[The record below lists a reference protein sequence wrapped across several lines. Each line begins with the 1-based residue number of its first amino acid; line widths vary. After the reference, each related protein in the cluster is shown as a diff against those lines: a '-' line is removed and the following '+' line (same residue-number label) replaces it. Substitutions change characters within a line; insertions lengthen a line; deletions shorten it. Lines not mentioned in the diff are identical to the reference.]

1 MINWFILTGFRTKFF
16 CLNTKTEFSNVMS
29 ITQTLYN
36 TEKGQLEPKKI
47 MVERTPIEESK
58 KLSIN
63 RNALE
68 LIQDCSWEDLRG
80 L

>member
-1 MINWFILTGFRTKFF
+1 
-16 CLNTKTEFSNVMS
+16 
-29 ITQTLYN
+29 
-36 TEKGQLEPKKI
+36 

-80 L
+80 LSLGFDEDWI

>member
-1 MINWFILTGFRTKFF
+1 
-16 CLNTKTEFSNVMS
+16 MS
-29 ITQTLYN
+29 TTQTLCN
-36 TEKGQLEPKKI
+36 TGKWQLEPKKTV
-47 MVERTPIEESK
+47 VERTPIEESK

-80 L
+80 LSLGFDEDWV